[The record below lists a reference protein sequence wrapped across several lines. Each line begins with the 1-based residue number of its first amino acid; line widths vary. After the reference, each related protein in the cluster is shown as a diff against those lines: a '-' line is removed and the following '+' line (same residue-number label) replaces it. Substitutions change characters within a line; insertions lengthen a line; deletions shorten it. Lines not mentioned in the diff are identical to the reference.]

1 MFVYKISN
9 SLNDKVYIG
18 ITSYSIEQRYKWH
31 VRDCKTGVEKKLYKA
46 MIKHGID
53 NFKIE
58 LLESADDAIIDKRE
72 EFYIEHYN
80 SFNNGYNASPVS
92 HGIRRHTK
100 EDKKR
105 MSEKAKGRK
114 QSKDTL
120 EKKSIAMKN
129 FWKDNEELKKQ
140 YVQYAQTN
148 FGNREYTQTKEFRE
162 NARQRMLGS
171 TRSEETKQK
180 ISEANRGKLQ
190 PHHVCPHCKKEGK
203 SNAMKRWHF
212 DNCKE
217 KYNAPR

>member
-1 MFVYKISN
+1 MFIYKISN
-9 SLNDKVYIG
+9 SVNDKVYIG

-31 VRDCKTGVEKKLYKA
+31 VRDCKSGVEKKLYKA
-46 MIKHGID
+46 MRKHGID

-58 LLESADDAIIDKRE
+58 LLESADDSIIDKRE
-72 EFYIEHYN
+72 EFYIEYYD

-92 HGIRRHTK
+92 YGIKHHTE

-120 EKKSIAMKN
+120 EKRSIAMKN
-129 FWKDNEELKKQ
+129 FWEDKDELKKQ
-140 YVQYAQTN
+140 YAQLAKIN
-148 FGNREYTQTKEFRE
+148 FANREYTNEFRE
-162 NARQRMLGS
+162 NVRHRMLGS
-171 TRSEETKQK
+171 TLSEETKQK
-180 ISEANRGKLQ
+180 IGDANRGKSQ

-212 DNCKE
+212 DNCRE
-217 KYNAPR
+217 KYNASR

>member
-9 SLNDKVYIG
+9 SINDKVYIG
-18 ITSYSIEQRYKWH
+18 ITSCSIEQRYKWH
-31 VRDCKTGVEKKLYKA
+31 VRDCKKGVEKKLYKA

-58 LLESADDAIIDKRE
+58 LLEYADNAIIDKRE
-72 EFYIEHYN
+72 EFYIEHYD

-92 HGIRRHTK
+92 NGIRHHTEK
-100 EDKKR
+100 TKKL

-120 EKKSIAMKN
+120 EKRSIAMKD
-129 FWKDNEELKKQ
+129 FWKDNAELKKQ
-140 YVQYAQTN
+140 YTQQAQIN

-162 NARQRMLGS
+162 NARQRMLGT

-180 ISEANRGKLQ
+180 ISKANRNKPQ
-190 PHHVCPHCKKEGK
+190 PTHICPHCKKEGK
-203 SNAMKRWHF
+203 SNAMIRWHF

-217 KYNAPR
+217 KT